1 MKLKIQE
8 IGIKIKIHTLTIRNQ
23 NEDFSLFSP
32 VNCPIANIIIP
43 TAIKLSP
50 TATEND
56 VCFSFQIIMAA
67 TKPIKFKTL
76 PTKEKIRA
84 SLFLVIFS
92 DTGSIPFSK

>member
-1 MKLKIQE
+1 MALNTQE
-8 IGIKIKIHTLTIRNQ
+8 IGISMTIHTLTVQNQ
-23 NEDFSLFSP
+23 NEAFSLFSP
-32 VNCPIANIIIP
+32 INCPITNIITP

-56 VCFSFQIIMAA
+56 VCFSFQIIMAT
-67 TKPIKFKTL
+67 TKPIKLKTL